1 MPNQITL
8 NGITYYDEPRAITLR
23 YHEITDDPFP
33 EPQEAE
39 ITFQIDGYQER
50 AFAPL
55 RIVDK
60 GAQSVK
66 AEIIGEGE
74 DGNTYL
80 VSFPPTNFGKTSFTA
95 NRGDIESIKIG

>member
-1 MPNQITL
+1 MQNQITL

-23 YHEITDDPFP
+23 YHEISDDPFP

-39 ITFQIDGYQER
+39 ITFQINGHQER

-55 RIVDK
+55 RTVDK
-60 GAQSVK
+60 EAQSVK

-74 DGNTYL
+74 DGKTYL

-95 NRGDIESIKIG
+95 NRGDIEAIKIG